1 LTEEEIGIVEE
12 GVGEAGVAT
21 WETALLGFQIISG

>member
-1 LTEEEIGIVEE
+1 MLGWSGVAS

-21 WETALLGFQIISG
+21 GAGKPVDGVP